1 MKTFEYVITCE
12 EGIHAV
18 PSALLMKKAKKF
30 DSELV
35 MYKGNESADMKSM
48 FGIIG
53 LCIGKGDKI
62 RIEISGVDED
72 SAMEEIIDV
81 LRQL

>member
-12 EGIHAV
+12 EGIHAI
-18 PSALLMKKAKKF
+18 PSSLLMKKAKKF
-30 DSELV
+30 DSEMI

-53 LCIGKGDKI
+53 LCVGKGEKI

-72 SAMEEIIDV
+72 RAMEEIVQMIEK
-81 LRQL
+81 L

>member
-30 DSELV
+30 DSEII
-35 MYKGNESADMKSM
+35 MHKGNESADMKSM

-53 LCIGKGDKI
+53 LCVGKGDKI
-62 RIEISGVDED
+62 RIEISGIDED
-72 SAMEEIIDV
+72 RAMEEIAQMIEK
-81 LRQL
+81 L